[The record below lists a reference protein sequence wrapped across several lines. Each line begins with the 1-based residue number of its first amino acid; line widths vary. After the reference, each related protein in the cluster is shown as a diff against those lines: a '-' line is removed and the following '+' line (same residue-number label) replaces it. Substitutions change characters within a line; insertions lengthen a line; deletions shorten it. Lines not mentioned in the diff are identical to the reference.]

1 MSEGDVSVTFQAVI
15 GPLLDGIEGV
25 KGALDGLTE
34 PITKL
39 QEAFS
44 GIGEAMLAGFAVER
58 IEAFAESMAK
68 LGLESSRISQ
78 IMGIPIEDVASLGL
92 VANATGT
99 EVNSLETAFG
109 RMSRNVI
116 NETEGTKRALDALGL
131 SFSDL
136 KSNDTLSQLELL
148 ADRFSKI
155 KDGAEK
161 DAIAMELL
169 GRTGVQMIPLFNE
182 GAHAIGE
189 FAEMAERAGTKLD
202 EGIKAK
208 MEDTHLAFME
218 MNASFSGAGIQIFS
232 EFGSA
237 INGVVKIITDLAE
250 AFTAAMKEG
259 GMMKDIMTALQFAA
273 RGLVEVLADV
283 VMIFRMI
290 WTTAI
295 AAIDGVGTIFVGLG
309 SLIIGVFQSVASG
322 VGQFFSGLYGATV
335 ETAKLVGGVFED
347 LGNVIASA
355 LTGHISDASAAI
367 DRLKANV
374 SQSGSMI
381 GAELNR
387 SMAGFDF
394 QPMQDA
400 WKETLDGAS
409 KIEDNFVRDSSK
421 TLKDWQSE
429 LGTIWKDGGDAIVTE
444 EEKKNAN
451 MAAAQKKGVNDAVRA
466 ALTEVEGEIASL
478 RSGEKQREQILNE
491 RLKVGDL
498 TNQQWLAA
506 TKATLDQELA
516 AEIAL
521 YNRELAI
528 DGLKASEKQ
537 AVLNKITAAQA
548 QHDQAILQ
556 AEIKTAEAVAQ
567 EWQKVADKIS
577 GAVNSQVRGLLN
589 GTTSFAQAF
598 KNIMADLVTSFI
610 EDINKM
616 IVRWLIKEA
625 IQTTASVEGAAA
637 RTAAEEAGTAT
648 SLATMT
654 ANAFK
659 AVMTSAGQ
667 AFAGVTAFMAPIVG
681 PAAPSFGAAAEAE
694 VIAGGIYDAG
704 SWSIPNDQFAA
715 VHAGEVIIPSRGGL
729 ADEFRSIMS
738 NGGFKGSAQTNEG
751 PTTLNRSGDVHFHV
765 NAIDGPSVVQH
776 LKSQGREIAKIVAGH
791 FNQNPSLRPTF

>member
-1 MSEGDVSVTFQAVI
+1 M
-15 GPLLDGIEGV
+15 
-25 KGALDGLTE
+25 
-34 PITKL
+34 
-39 QEAFS
+39 
-44 GIGEAMLAGFAVER
+44 
-58 IEAFAESMAK
+58 
-68 LGLESSRISQ
+68 
-78 IMGIPIEDVASLGL
+78 
-92 VANATGT
+92 
-99 EVNSLETAFG
+99 
-109 RMSRNVI
+109 
-116 NETEGTKRALDALGL
+116 
-131 SFSDL
+131 
-136 KSNDTLSQLELL
+136 
-148 ADRFSKI
+148 
-155 KDGAEK
+155 
-161 DAIAMELL
+161 
-169 GRTGVQMIPLFNE
+169 
-182 GAHAIGE
+182 
-189 FAEMAERAGTKLD
+189 
-202 EGIKAK
+202 
-208 MEDTHLAFME
+208 
-218 MNASFSGAGIQIFS
+218 
-232 EFGSA
+232 
-237 INGVVKIITDLAE
+237 
-250 AFTAAMKEG
+250 
-259 GMMKDIMTALQFAA
+259 
-273 RGLVEVLADV
+273 
-283 VMIFRMI
+283 
-290 WTTAI
+290 
-295 AAIDGVGTIFVGLG
+295 
-309 SLIIGVFQSVASG
+309 
-322 VGQFFSGLYGATV
+322 
-335 ETAKLVGGVFED
+335 
-347 LGNVIASA
+347 
-355 LTGHISDASAAI
+355 
-367 DRLKANV
+367 
-374 SQSGSMI
+374 
-381 GAELNR
+381 
-387 SMAGFDF
+387 
-394 QPMQDA
+394 
-400 WKETLDGAS
+400 
-409 KIEDNFVRDSSK
+409 
-421 TLKDWQSE
+421 
-429 LGTIWKDGGDAIVTE
+429 
-444 EEKKNAN
+444 
-451 MAAAQKKGVNDAVRA
+451 
-466 ALTEVEGEIASL
+466 
-478 RSGEKQREQILNE
+478 
-491 RLKVGDL
+491 
-498 TNQQWLAA
+498 
-506 TKATLDQELA
+506 
-516 AEIAL
+516 
-521 YNRELAI
+521 
-528 DGLKASEKQ
+528 KASEKQ